1 MSVPYRKK
9 TISSEGLR
17 YTRVSKIDDTNAQG
31 GAEVHAAISPSI
43 DLSDRKYMDQLVQHT
58 FPTDLV
64 WAPERIE
71 INGRRGR
78 RIICVVG
85 KDKARYRIHDL
96 DSVHEAEEAR
106 EDRSDET
113 DHIMY

>member
-1 MSVPYRKK
+1 
-9 TISSEGLR
+9 
-17 YTRVSKIDDTNAQG
+17 
-31 GAEVHAAISPSI
+31 
-43 DLSDRKYMDQLVQHT
+43 MDHLVQHT
-58 FPTDLV
+58 FLTDLL
-64 WAPERIE
+64 WTPERIE

-106 EDRSDET
+106 EDRSD